1 MTLLLLVMA
10 LGNLNYNDSLT
21 TGNSFR
27 DDVDSV
33 EGQELI
39 DQSFP
44 GGANAPTEVVV
55 ENPVGRTELVAAI
68 TPAQQGWRVPVVERR
83 QPLALILLRRWR
95 RRPRSRGGPPGP
107 RSSLCT

>member
-1 MTLLLLVMA
+1 MTLVLLVMA

-39 DQSFP
+39 DKSFP

-55 ENPVGRTELVAAI
+55 SDPARAIRVAAALRRTEGVA
-68 TPAQQGWRVPVVERR
+68 ER
-83 QPLALILLRRWR
+83 AG
-95 RRPRSRGGPPGP
+95 RRPRRRRACS
-107 RSSLCT
+107 